1 MEAGSA
7 VRMEAAL
14 RVLTTHCDLGKT
26 ATPEDEENVRWWAGN
41 EALSP
46 AEAATVVIQR
56 ELKHGLA
63 VRSLTRP
70 RECAGVVVA
79 SAGKI

>member
-1 MEAGSA
+1 MEAGSR

-26 ATPEDEENVRWWAGN
+26 VTPEDEENVRWWAGN

-46 AEAATVVIQR
+46 TEAATVVIQR
-56 ELKHGLA
+56 EIKQGVA
-63 VRSLTRP
+63 VRSLTP
-70 RECAGVVVA
+70 PCECAGLVGA
-79 SAGKI
+79 SAVKI

>member
-1 MEAGSA
+1 METGST
-7 VRMEAAL
+7 VRLEAAL

-41 EALSP
+41 EVLSP
-46 AEAATVVIQR
+46 AEAATVVIHR
-56 ELKHGLA
+56 ELKHGLG
-63 VRSLTRP
+63 VRSLTP
-70 RECAGVVVA
+70 ACECAGLVGA